1 MHSFSLTN
9 CIGTIGA
16 FAIVAAYAA
25 LQMGLWSSDES
36 RYSVTNAIGS
46 GLILVSLAFDP
57 NWPSIFIEGFWL
69 AISLGGLLRNLLRA
83 IRKNI

>member
-1 MHSFSLTN
+1 LTN

-25 LQMGLWSSDES
+25 LQMRVWSSGEV
-36 RYSVTNAIGS
+36 RYSAANAIGS
-46 GLILVSLAFDP
+46 GLILVSLIFDP

-69 AISLGGLLRNLLRA
+69 AISLGGLLRNFLRV